1 MTVEKSAFTL
11 RVNERMQK
19 LGIRQKDIVERTGF
33 SQGRVSHI
41 CLGRIKVVE
50 APAIFRLADALE
62 CSARW
67 LATGEEAE

>member
-1 MTVEKSAFTL
+1 MTVEKNDFTR
-11 RVNERMQK
+11 RVNSRMGE

-41 CLGRIKVVE
+41 CLGRIKSVE
-50 APAIFRLADALE
+50 SHSLFELADALE

-67 LATGEEAE
+67 LATGEDE